1 MTRRFFVALM
11 LPLFSLSGLQGQ
23 STEDLQ
29 STIRQR
35 TGKQVEWQK
44 DVEAGDQIREAIR
57 VLLRR
62 TLTAD
67 SAVQVALLNNREL
80 QATFEEIG
88 IAQADLIEAGLLKNP
103 IFAGDA
109 RFPNRAPSGTDIE
122 MAIAQE
128 FFDVLVIPLRKKVA
142 ISQLMKTKLQVGDAV
157 LKLAAAVKTA
167 FYELQADQQLLGR

>member
-1 MTRRFFVALM
+1 TQRFFLRLM
-11 LPLFSLSGLQGQ
+11 LPLFPLSGLKGQ

-44 DVEAGDQIREAIR
+44 DVEASDQIREAIR

-88 IAQADLIEAGLLKNP
+88 IAQADLIEAGLLRNP
-103 IFAGDA
+103 IFVGDA
-109 RFPNRAPSGTDIE
+109 RFPIRPSSG
-122 MAIAQE
+122 
-128 FFDVLVIPLRKKVA
+128 
-142 ISQLMKTKLQVGDAV
+142 
-157 LKLAAAVKTA
+157 
-167 FYELQADQQLLGR
+167 